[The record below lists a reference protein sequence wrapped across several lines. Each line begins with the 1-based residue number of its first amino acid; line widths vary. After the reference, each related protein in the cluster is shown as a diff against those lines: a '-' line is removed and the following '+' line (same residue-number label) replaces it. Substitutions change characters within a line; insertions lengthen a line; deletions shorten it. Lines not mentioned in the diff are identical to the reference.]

1 MPKGNTNKNLI
12 NVTQVFQHYLTF
24 CGDTK
29 RTAVALGIPEETVKA
44 LEAEEQWQDAIR
56 EWNELRSGSATD
68 VQTQISRAVNFVQAH
83 RLRTV
88 VDRMTS
94 YLVDK
99 TAEELV
105 ELFTEDTEKS
115 HKFSMRPLADLIKGA
130 EAVQAMVQR
139 ALGDAPGDKSKPGTH
154 AANIAM
160 RVQKAMLAAEQTGLS
175 SVAVVRQ
182 ELQPQRLASGSTN
195 APESTKGS

>member
-1 MPKGNTNKNLI
+1 MSKGVPSKGLL
-12 NVTQVFQHYLTF
+12 NVSQIFQHWITF
-24 CGDTK
+24 AGDAK
-29 RTAVALGIPEETVKA
+29 RTAVALSIPVETIEA
-44 LEAEEQWQDAIR
+44 LAAEEHWNDSLR
-56 EWNELRSGSATD
+56 EWLELKDGSAQD

-83 RLRTV
+83 RLRLV

-99 TAEELV
+99 SADELV

-160 RVQKAMLAAEQTGLS
+160 MVQKAMLAADTKGLS

-182 ELQPQRLASGSTN
+182 ELQPQRLAAGLTN
-195 APESTKGS
+195 VPEPTKGS